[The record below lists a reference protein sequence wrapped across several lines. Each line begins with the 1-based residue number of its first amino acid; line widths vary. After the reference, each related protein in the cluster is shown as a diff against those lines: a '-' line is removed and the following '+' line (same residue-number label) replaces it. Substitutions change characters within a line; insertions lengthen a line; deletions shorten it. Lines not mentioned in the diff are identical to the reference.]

1 MIVTTGAAGKTSSAS
16 TSTAAPAATTQSLA
30 AVERN
35 RIRISQEMKFIF
47 VVGRYF
53 DSKVVVCAAAHAPI
67 VTGDPPVLSAVVRT
81 PKFAAISFLSFVGD
95 AVSRFD
101 QRIDAI

>member
-1 MIVTTGAAGKTSSAS
+1 MIVTTGAAGKAS
-16 TSTAAPAATTQSLA
+16 TATTTPAASAAQSLA

-35 RIRISQEMKFIF
+35 RIGISQEMKFIF

-53 DSKVVVCAAAHAPI
+53 DSEVVVRPAAHAPI
-67 VTGDPPVLSAVVRT
+67 VTGNPPVLSAIIRT
-81 PKFAAISFLSFVGD
+81 PKFAAISFLSLVGD

>member
-1 MIVTTGAAGKTSSAS
+1 MIIASRTAAKA
-16 TSTAAPAATTQSLA
+16 STAATTTPAASAAQSLA

-35 RIRISQEMKFIF
+35 RIGISQEMKFIF

-53 DSKVVVCAAAHAPI
+53 DSEVVVRPAAHAPI
-67 VTGDPPVLSAVVRT
+67 VTGNPPVLSAIIRT
-81 PKFAAISFLSFVGD
+81 PKFAAISFLSLVGD

>member
-1 MIVTTGAAGKTSSAS
+1 MIVTTGATGKTTSAS
-16 TSTAAPAATTQSLA
+16 PTSTPASTAQSLA

-35 RIRISQEMKFIF
+35 RIGIRQEMKFVF

-53 DSKVVVCAAAHAPI
+53 DSEVVVRAAAHAPI
-67 VTGDPPVLSAVVRT
+67 VTGEPPVLSAIIRT
-81 PKFAAISFLSFVGD
+81 PKFAAISFLSLVGD

>member
-1 MIVTTGAAGKTSSAS
+1 MIVTTGAAGKAS
-16 TSTAAPAATTQSLA
+16 TATTTAAASAAQSLA

-35 RIRISQEMKFIF
+35 RIGISQEMKFIF

-53 DSKVVVCAAAHAPI
+53 DSEVVVRAADHAPI
-67 VTGDPPVLSAVVRT
+67 VTGNPPVLSTIIRT
-81 PKFAAISFLSFVGD
+81 PKFAAISFLSLVGD
-95 AVSRFD
+95 AVSRFE